1 MNEMRIFLED
11 IREGGAI
18 ENVNAAL
25 DAANQAAQA
34 VEDAVSTFPA
44 LSARA
49 NQLVAQTEAVVE
61 SYSDR
66 SRFGAETLATLRDI
80 QAAADAVSS
89 LARAIQRSPNS
100 LLTGR

>member
-1 MNEMRIFLED
+1 MRGFLAEV
-11 IREGGAI
+11 REGGAI

-25 DAANQAAQA
+25 AAANEAAQA
-34 VEDAVSTFPA
+34 IEDSVSTFPA

-49 NQLVAQTEAVVE
+49 NALVAQTEAVVD
-61 SYSDR
+61 SYSER

-80 QAAADAVSS
+80 HAAAEALTS
-89 LARAIQRSPNS
+89 LSRAIQRNPNS